1 MSSTNL
7 HPISHIPKAALD
19 MISPCCVAMKFVR
32 HFGLVMLATFFVLS
46 NHTVTA
52 APGAL
57 DSSFGR
63 GGRVTSDFQG
73 SNDFA
78 FAVALQPDGKI
89 VTAGIRFVGIAAEG
103 GDFLITRYNPDGTL
117 DRRFGQR
124 GHVITDFGL
133 TELAAAI
140 AVQPDG
146 KIIAAGGTYD
156 IFPFLGGQFALAR
169 YNSNGSLDPTFG
181 IGGLV
186 RTTFNSEGCFAS
198 AIVLQ
203 ADGKIIVAGT
213 KYIHVTSDQSSDTD
227 FGLARY
233 NSDGSLDSTF
243 GVGGEVATDFNGGN
257 DDALSVLLQP
267 DGRIV
272 AVGDATSIANFYDF
286 ALTRYLPDGT
296 IDTTFGNLGKVESDF
311 GAANLD
317 QARSAVLQSD
327 GKIVAAGTTVTRNGL
342 DQLFAVVRYNS
353 DGSQDAAFGNGGLAT
368 VDFGSFLQSARS
380 VLIQSD
386 GKLIAVGYPDT
397 ESSDSDFLTARLNT
411 DGTLDSSFGVG
422 GKVRTSFGNLN
433 GGANAAVL
441 QPDGK
446 IVAVGFNATP
456 TRRGV
461 DLAMARYLGN

>member
-78 FAVALQPDGKI
+78 YAVALQPDGKI